1 MLANCQMLAWLRLL
15 AVAGTCFVSA
25 LPLARADVFPTRL
38 EHLHHASTSIAH
50 AMSTAQLLAHAMA
63 KRAIGRSEDQ
73 FLRELNTC
81 QNLGGIN
88 FGEARWRLQAVDA
101 TGKVEELA
109 HSERLFG
116 IVLEA
121 ARQWN
126 GTAEDAFNVIE
137 ALGVLSSQLEKLSVG
152 LGRMSDEELATLM
165 QRAPTAPAAIPQSIP
180 PTSAG
185 DVPIRPKDDLI
196 PMQVRPRNTA
206 WRVDD

>member
-1 MLANCQMLAWLRLL
+1 MLANCQTLAWLRVL
-15 AVAGTCFVSA
+15 AVAGTCFVGA
-25 LPLARADVFPTRL
+25 LPPAHADAFPTRL

-50 AMSTAQLLAHAMA
+50 AMSTAQLLGHAMA

-73 FLRELNTC
+73 FLRELSTC
-81 QNLGGIN
+81 QNLGGVN

-101 TGKVEELA
+101 TSKLEELA

-126 GTAEDAFNVIE
+126 GSAEDAFNVIE
-137 ALGVLSSQLEKLSVG
+137 ALGVLSAQLEKLSVG

-165 QRAPTAPAAIPQSIP
+165 QRTPPAPA
-180 PTSAG
+180 TSAQPAAPSAAS
-185 DVPIRPKDDLI
+185 DAPLRPKDDLI
-196 PMQVRPRNTA
+196 PVQVRPRNTA
-206 WRVDD
+206 WRIDD

>member
-1 MLANCQMLAWLRLL
+1 
-15 AVAGTCFVSA
+15 
-25 LPLARADVFPTRL
+25 
-38 EHLHHASTSIAH
+38 
-50 AMSTAQLLAHAMA
+50 MA

-165 QRAPTAPAAIPQSIP
+165 QHAPNASAAIPQSIP
-180 PTSAG
+180 PASAG
-185 DVPIRPKDDLI
+185 EVAIRPKDDLI